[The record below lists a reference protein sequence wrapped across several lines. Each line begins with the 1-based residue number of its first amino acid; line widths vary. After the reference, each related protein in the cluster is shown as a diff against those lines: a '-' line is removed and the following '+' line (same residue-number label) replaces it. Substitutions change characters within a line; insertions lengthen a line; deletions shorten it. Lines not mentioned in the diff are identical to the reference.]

1 MHMQPAHDT
10 GWWAGELVEEGRLTK
25 MWKRSGLGRIDLA
38 AIGAG
43 DIVSVTGLAAASIAS
58 TIGSPALE
66 AALPPGTIEP
76 PTLRC
81 ARLL

>member
-1 MHMQPAHDT
+1 MQPAHDT

-66 AALPPGTIEP
+66 SALPPGTIEP